1 MALTRDTDLHRRRLS
16 RNLGLGVVLIG
27 FAALVFA
34 LTVVKVQNGSK
45 MQAFDHQPRVT
56 LLPATGGSQ

>member
-56 LLPATGGSQ
+56 LLPATGASQ